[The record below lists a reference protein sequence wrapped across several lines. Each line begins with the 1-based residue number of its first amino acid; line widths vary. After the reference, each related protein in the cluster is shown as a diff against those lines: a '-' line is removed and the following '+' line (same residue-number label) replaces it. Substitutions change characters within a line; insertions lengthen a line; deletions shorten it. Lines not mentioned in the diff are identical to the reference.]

1 MLPVAD
7 GAVLEIEELST
18 APGNGMRVLDQVAL
32 LEMKLTSF
40 RLKDQVQILDL
51 IGVGLVGGSFVEK
64 VPEVLRRCL
73 RQMVDSPEIGQ
84 VPEGADDPE

>member
-7 GAVLEIEELST
+7 GAVLETEEFCT

-32 LEMKLTSF
+32 LEMKTHELS
-40 RLKDQVQILDL
+40 DQGQVQILAL

-64 VPEVLRRCL
+64 V
-73 RQMVDSPEIGQ
+73 SG
-84 VPEGADDPE
+84 GA